1 MEKQLEQINQLFE
14 TALPK
19 NLTNKII
26 KPEDRDYHYVRS
38 SYMGVGRPEIVVMA
52 ETNQDVV
59 DTIAYVN
66 ELRKSM
72 SEVPFS
78 IRSGGHGMS
87 GSSTNVGGVILDLS
101 KMNAIEILDE
111 AAGIVK
117 IQAGAQ
123 WGQVAGT
130 LAPHDLIITSG
141 NFGDVGVGGIATSGG
156 SGYFTR
162 HQGLTIDHVI
172 GATLITAD
180 GVIHELSETSEPE
193 LFWGLRGGGTQLGV
207 AVDFTLQAHKVN
219 STTHD
224 ASVIQQHI
232 TYVTE
237 DVEQFVAN
245 WGRWIKQAPQEMTSF
260 LMIQKTPQN
269 VYAVDARNVWANT
282 DTERAVPELE
292 KALAIDK
299 IYDHSENMMS
309 YANLIPYPQ
318 SIHIGQQKIKIANAI
333 VDKVDASLGRAI
345 KEVLE
350 TAHVVELRPLDG
362 KVHEVGQDETAWVH
376 RHQDGFLSVWM
387 SPKSDDQLLAE
398 FAPVMEL
405 ATGMYGAYSSITT
418 SEVSELTWP
427 GKTGKRLKAL
437 KNQVDPEGVFNTG
450 LQV

>member
-1 MEKQLEQINQLFE
+1 MENKLEHANQLLEQL
-14 TALPK
+14 LPE
-19 NLTNKII
+19 NLINKII
-26 KPEDRDYHYVRS
+26 KPEDTNYHHVRS

-52 ETNQDVV
+52 ESNQDVV
-59 DTIAYVN
+59 DTIHYAAKIKETIK
-66 ELRKSM
+66 EL
-72 SEVPFS
+72 PLS

-87 GSSTNVGGVILDLS
+87 GSSTNVGGIILDLS
-101 KMNAIEILDE
+101 KMNSIEILDE
-111 AAGIVK
+111 EAGIVK

-156 SGYFTR
+156 IGYFTR
-162 HQGLTIDHVI
+162 DQGLTIDHVI
-172 GATLITAD
+172 GATLVTAD
-180 GVIHELSETSEPE
+180 GVVHELSETSEPE

-207 AVDFTLQAHKVN
+207 AVDFTFQAHRVA

-224 ASVIQQHI
+224 ASVIHQHI

-237 DVEQFVAN
+237 DVEEFVAN
-245 WGRWIKQAPQEMTSF
+245 WGRWIKQAPIEMTSF

-269 VYAVDARNVWANT
+269 SYAVDARNVWANT
-282 DTERAVPELE
+282 DTEQAIPELE
-292 KALAIDK
+292 KALALEK

-362 KVHEVGQDETAWVH
+362 KVHEVAQDETSWAH

-387 SPKSDDQLLAE
+387 SPATDEQLLHD
-398 FAPVMEL
+398 FLPVMSL
-405 ATGMYGAYSSITT
+405 ATGMYGAYTSIITP
-418 SEVSELTWP
+418 EVSELSWP
-427 GKTGKRLKAL
+427 GMTGKRLKEL
-437 KNQVDPEGVFNTG
+437 KKLVDPTGLFNTG
-450 LQV
+450 IQL